1 METDLTFWGHAC
13 IQLTRAGRSLVIDP
27 GSFSDRA
34 SLATVDAVLVTHEHV
49 DHVVMDELAGAVVER
64 STLEVWAPRG
74 VVDLLADAGAS
85 GERLHAVR
93 GGDRFTA
100 AGFEITTV
108 GDVHALIH
116 VDVPRVAN
124 VAFVIDGAIL
134 HPGDSFTVP
143 EAGEEQIAVL
153 LAPVSAPWL
162 SVREVIDFVRAVRP
176 RRVVPIHSALL
187 SDVGNALVDRLV
199 AGMGGADYQRL
210 AVGETIAVTY

>member
-1 METDLTFWGHAC
+1 M
-13 IQLTRAGRSLVIDP
+13 
-27 GSFSDRA
+27 
-34 SLATVDAVLVTHEHV
+34 
-49 DHVVMDELAGAVVER
+49 
-64 STLEVWAPRG
+64 
-74 VVDLLADAGAS
+74 
-85 GERLHAVR
+85 
-93 GGDRFTA
+93 A
-100 AGFEITTV
+100 AGFEVTAV

-116 VDVPRVAN
+116 ADVPRVAN

-143 EAGEEQIAVL
+143 AAGEEQIAVL

-176 RRVVPIHSALL
+176 QRVVPIHTAVL

-210 AVGETIAVTY
+210 AVGETIAVTR

>member
-13 IQLTRAGRSLVIDP
+13 VQLTRAGRSLVIDP

-34 SLATVDAVLVTHEHV
+34 PIATADAVLVTHEHA
-49 DHVVMDELAGAVVER
+49 DHVVVDELASAVGDQ
-64 STLEVWAPRG
+64 SPLEVWAPGG
-74 VVDLLADAGAS
+74 VVDRLVAAGAP
-85 GERLHAVR
+85 GERLHAIR

-100 AGFEITTV
+100 AGFEVTTI

-116 VDVPRVAN
+116 ADVPQVAN
-124 VAFVIDGAIL
+124 VAFVVDGAIL

-143 EAGEEQIAVL
+143 GAGEEQIAVL

-162 SVREVIDFVRAVRP
+162 SVGEVIDFVRAVRP

-210 AVGETIAVTY
+210 AVGETTRVTH